1 MNNMAPMSTDSL
13 LFRGLIATCIAL
25 VLAACAPELAR
36 PPEALSGAPE
46 GFPESRY
53 RQLASE
59 GRPVFRSEE
68 ARSLVVIEVHRG
80 GSLARMGHDH
90 VIAAHRVQGFIAPDD
105 KRADLYFRLDD
116 LVVDEPELRE
126 QAKLTTRPSA
136 DDIAGTRRNMLNA
149 FEADRYPFAVV
160 HAEPNGDGEWRAA
173 FSLHGVTRSQNL
185 PARIEVAGD
194 EMTVT
199 GKLAL
204 KQTDFGI
211 KPLSV
216 LGGALVVVDDVEVA
230 FSIRARR
237 VGNL

>member
-1 MNNMAPMSTDSL
+1 MSLNSTL
-13 LFRGLIATCIAL
+13 LRGSIAIACVGL
-25 VLAACAPELAR
+25 LLAGCAPERAR
-36 PPEALSGAPE
+36 PPQALSGAPD

-53 RQLASE
+53 RDLARE

-90 VIAAHRVQGFIAPDD
+90 VIAAHRVQGFIAADD
-105 KRADLYFRLDD
+105 KRADLYFRLED

-126 QAKLTTRPSA
+126 QAKLTTHPSA
-136 DDIAGTRRNMLNA
+136 DDIAGTRHNMLNA
-149 FEADRYPFAVV
+149 LEAERYPFAIV
-160 HAEPNGDGEWRAA
+160 HAEPNGEGEWRAA
-173 FSLHGVTRSQNL
+173 FSLHGATRTEDL
-185 PARIEVAGD
+185 PARIDVAGD

-199 GKLAL
+199 GRLAL

-211 KPLSV
+211 KPVSV
-216 LGGALVVVDDVEVA
+216 LGGALVVVDDVEIS

-237 VGNL
+237 VR